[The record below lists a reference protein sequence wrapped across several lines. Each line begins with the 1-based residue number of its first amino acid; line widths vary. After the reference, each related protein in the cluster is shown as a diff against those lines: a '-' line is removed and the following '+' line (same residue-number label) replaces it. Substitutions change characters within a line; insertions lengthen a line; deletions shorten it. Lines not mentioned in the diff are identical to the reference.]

1 MNEDKKKYL
10 TIDEIKEKCIK
21 LSGNNNEEATLCMIR
36 EEFRQGIDMIRTFT
50 PSVTFYGGARFS
62 EDHPSYKQAQSLAY
76 RISKELGYTVISG
89 GGAGI
94 MEAVSRGAHDAGGKV
109 VGLTIKLPTEQATNK
124 YVTDDIPFYFFFA
137 RKVSMSYST
146 EVCIFCPGG
155 FGTLDE
161 LFDMLTL
168 QQTNK
173 IGKIPIILLGAEY
186 WAPVEKIIKEV
197 LIDKY
202 KTVSPDDLNLYTITD
217 DEDKILEIIKKSR
230 LRTGE
235 DGL

>member
-1 MNEDKKKYL
+1 MNEDKTKHP
-10 TIDEIKEKCIK
+10 TIDEIRDKCIK
-21 LSGNNNEEATLCMIR
+21 LAGGNNEEATLCMIQ
-36 EEFRQGIDMIRTFT
+36 EEFRKGIDTIKKFT
-50 PSVTFYGGARFS
+50 PSVTFYGGARFG

-173 IGKIPIILLGAEY
+173 IGKIPVILLGKEY
-186 WAPVEKIIKEV
+186 WTPVEKIIKEV

-202 KTVSPDDLNLYTITD
+202 KTVSPEDLNLYTITD